1 MPGLSTASSHPLRHL
16 VMALLVAAPL
26 LPSVAHAASPSESF
40 NLQSAAD
47 LLQLCAVSD
56 DDPMVEAARGF
67 CYGFLSGVGSYHRA
81 INPPGSAHPLFCLP
95 KEKISRV
102 KAAGLFVSWGRA
114 HPQYLGEAPVDS
126 LIRFAMATWPCAPT
140 TP

>member
-1 MPGLSTASSHPLRHL
+1 MPGLPTASSRLLRPL
-16 VMALLVAAPL
+16 VMAILVAAPL
-26 LPSVAHAASPSESF
+26 LASVTHAAAPEESF

-47 LLQLCAVSD
+47 LLKLCAVSD

-81 INPPGSAHPLFCLP
+81 INPPGSARPLFCLP
-95 KEKISRV
+95 KEKVSRV
-102 KAAGLFVSWGRA
+102 KAAGLYVSWGRA

-126 LIRFAMATWPCAPT
+126 LIRFAMATWPCAQTKP
-140 TP
+140 